1 MGGETG
7 HDNRRELA
15 RFLRDRRARVAPQD
29 MGLPVG
35 PHRRTKGLRRE
46 EVAVLAGLSPT
57 WYTYLEQ
64 GRDINPS
71 PQVLDSLAR
80 VLGLS
85 EDERRYV
92 HRLARTRPGSVDG
105 PVVGDD
111 LVVRLVEAA
120 GRGPWPLYAGNRYGD
135 VVAWNRAATEW
146 YTDFGRLPDSRRNM
160 LWWLL
165 TDPEARRRLPG
176 WAGDALD
183 VVARLR
189 TAYPLLAGDA
199 RMSALVAG
207 LREASPEFRRWW
219 GERHVHGPRLRPRT
233 IRAPG
238 LGTRTFRLALVDVV
252 DSPGHSLVFH
262 LPAPDGREP
271 GSRD

>member
-1 MGGETG
+1 MGETG

-15 RFLRDRRARVAPQD
+15 RFLRDRRSRVAPQD

-71 PQVLDSLAR
+71 PAVLDSLAR

-92 HRLARTRPGSVDG
+92 HLLARTRPVAADGTVVDG
-105 PVVGDD
+105 D
-111 LVVRLVEAA
+111 LVARLVEAA
-120 GRGPWPLYAGNRYGD
+120 GQGPWPLYAGNRYGD
-135 VVAWNRAATEW
+135 VVAWNRAAARW
-146 YTDFGRLPDSRRNM
+146 YTDFGRLPDARRNI

-165 TDPEARRRLPG
+165 TDPEAKRRLPG
-176 WAGDALD
+176 WHGDALD

-189 TAYPLLAGDA
+189 TAYPPLAGDP
-199 RMSALVAG
+199 RMSALVTG
-207 LREASPEFRRWW
+207 LSEASPEFRRWW
-219 GERHVHGPRLRPRT
+219 DERHVHGPRLRPRT
-233 IRAPG
+233 ITAPG
-238 LGTRTFRLALVDVV
+238 LGTRTFHLTLADVV
-252 DSPGHSLVFH
+252 DSAGHSLVFH
-262 LPAPDGREP
+262 LPAPDGGEP
-271 GSRD
+271 EG